1 MRQFSFDQQYRY
13 MNQLCVY
20 KGSSVFPSFKYV
32 SNDAFFHIEPGQE
45 DLIEDVA
52 KADQVQIIGKDI
64 DPTQPTK
71 MSEYVP
77 TLPALPE
84 QQAEV
89 NAADL
94 VPSKPA
100 PATVPATAP
109 EAQAPVVA
117 KPAAKP
123 AA

>member
-1 MRQFSFDQQYRY
+1 

-20 KGSSVFPSFKYV
+20 KGESVFPAFKYV
-32 SNDAFFHIEPGQE
+32 SNDAYFYLEPGQE
-45 DLIEDVA
+45 HLIEEVA
-52 KADQVQIIGKDI
+52 SADQVTIVGEAI
-64 DPTQPTK
+64 DPTQPAK
-71 MSEYVP
+71 MADHVP

-100 PATVPATAP
+100 PAIVPATVAP
-109 EAQAPVVA
+109 
-117 KPAAKP
+117 KPAATKAAP
-123 AA
+123 AATTEA